1 LSEPEA
7 KAKKQTVTERV
18 TTLEARVDEMDKKV
32 DEISKKI
39 EAIAGYQKQLY
50 EYLQKSR
57 R

>member
-1 LSEPEA
+1 MSEPEA
-7 KAKKQTVTERV
+7 KKKLTVTERV
-18 TTLEARVDEMDKKV
+18 TTLEARVDEVSAKV
-32 DEISKKI
+32 NEISKKI